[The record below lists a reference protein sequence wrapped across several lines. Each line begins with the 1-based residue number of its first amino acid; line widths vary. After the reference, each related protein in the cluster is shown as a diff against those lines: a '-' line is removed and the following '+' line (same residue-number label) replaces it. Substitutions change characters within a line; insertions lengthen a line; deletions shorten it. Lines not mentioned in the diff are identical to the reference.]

1 MTYEFCPLWDM
12 FLFTQVVFWEENQS
26 YKTDMYHM
34 TDTVLGSTII
44 IHSNSRS
51 VLLIELT
58 GSLLLLWDVSF
69 PAPSSAVIL
78 AGFSWGDI
86 NIVRT
91 AKWVGTNVCPNQPQ
105 EKSLRTADLTLVVS

>member
-1 MTYEFCPLWDM
+1 
-12 FLFTQVVFWEENQS
+12 
-26 YKTDMYHM
+26 M

-69 PAPSSAVIL
+69 PAPSSSSDFGWFL
-78 AGFSWGDI
+78 MRRYKHSE
-86 NIVRT
+86 NC
-91 AKWVGTNVCPNQPQ
+91 KVGGHQCLP
-105 EKSLRTADLTLVVS
+105 KSTTGKKLKNC